1 MRRLPSAC
9 HFRHQPFEHAQM
21 SVTRRQVDDSRA
33 CDVGVADVAVGVR
46 QHPAEVVDV
55 TDGGGVVT
63 RGNDP
68 GSLRGSDVTSTG
80 VKLRN

>member
-1 MRRLPSAC
+1 MRRQPPAC

-21 SVTRRQVDDSRA
+21 SVTRRQVDDCRA
-33 CDVGVADVAVGVR
+33 CVVGVADGAVCVR
-46 QHPAEVVDV
+46 QQPAEVVDV

-68 GSLRGSDVTSTG
+68 GSLRGSDVSSTG